1 MAKKKK
7 GSGVALWG
15 SLTGVTAVL
24 TAGAACVGSNL
35 AYASEQAVNIALQTP
50 THKTTENNNQ

>member
-24 TAGAACVGSNL
+24 TAGAVVGNVIANQYATTLNL
-35 AYASEQAVNIALQTP
+35 SLI
-50 THKTTENNNQ
+50 HI